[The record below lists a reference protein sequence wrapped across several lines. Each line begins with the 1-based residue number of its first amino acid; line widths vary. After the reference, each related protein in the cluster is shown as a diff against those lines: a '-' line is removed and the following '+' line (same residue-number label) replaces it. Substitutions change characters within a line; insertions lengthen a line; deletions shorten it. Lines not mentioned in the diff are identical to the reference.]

1 MTDTLTFDQSQT
13 KEEKYSALMPQLEAL
28 IHDEPNTIANL
39 ANITAALNEVFNYF
53 WIGFYQVDGDELV
66 LGPFQ
71 GPIACTRIKFG
82 KGVCGTAWEKMET
95 VIVDDVDSFPGH
107 IACNSESKS
116 EIVVPIIVEGDVRYV
131 LDIDSN
137 ELSRFDKIDQLYLEE
152 LGRIIANKVG

>member
-13 KEEKYSALMPQLEAL
+13 KEEKYSTLMPQLEAL

-71 GPIACTRIKFG
+71 GPIGCTRIKFG

>member
-13 KEEKYSALMPQLEAL
+13 KEEKYSTLMPQLEAL

-137 ELSRFDKIDQLYLEE
+137 ELSQFDKIDQNYLEE

>member
-1 MTDTLTFDQSQT
+1 MTDILTFDQSQT
-13 KEEKYSALMPQLEAL
+13 KEEKYSTLMPQLEAL

-137 ELSRFDKIDQLYLEE
+137 ELSQFDKIDQLYLEE